1 MQRILKYHL
10 LLDNLVKE
18 TSHTHEDKR
27 GLERAKEAM
36 VDVAFY
42 INEVKRDCEQLSVIH
57 KVHDSIVD
65 LNLSSGSDLSQYGR
79 LLLDGDL
86 YLKSHEDQ
94 KHKHRYAFVFEK
106 IMIIVKNSNSRIG
119 DGQYTFRSSINLA
132 EYSVQIGHSRKTL
145 GRDTRFKYQL
155 LLARRSKE
163 AAFTL
168 YLKTEQDRDKWIK
181 AFKEAMEVL
190 EPEACKT
197 TDHKFVIATFD
208 KPTTCRHCSKF
219 LKGLIH
225 QGYRCRACE
234 ISVHKGCI
242 SSSGRCRTSQ
252 PPPICDRFL
261 SEFNWFVGTMDRELA
276 TQKLENRRT
285 GTYLLRCRPQ
295 VSSDSK
301 ETFYALSLKWV
312 VDEFDLLASIGT

>member
-10 LLDNLVKE
+10 LLENLVKE

-36 VDVAFY
+36 VDVAYY

-57 KVHDSIVD
+57 KVHESIVD
-65 LNLSSGSDLSQYGR
+65 LNLPNGNDLTQYGR

-86 YLKSHEDQ
+86 YIMSHEDQ
-94 KHKHRYAFVFEK
+94 KQKHRYAFIFEK
-106 IMIIVKNSNSRIG
+106 LLIIVKNSSTRIG
-119 DGQYTFRSSINLA
+119 DGQYSFRAAVNLV
-132 EYSVQIGHSRKTL
+132 EYTVQNGPPRKTL
-145 GRDTRFKYQL
+145 GRDTRFKFQL
-155 LLARRSKE
+155 LLVLKSKD

-168 YLKTEQDRDKWIK
+168 YMKTEIEREKWRK
-181 AFKEAMEVL
+181 AFQEAMEVL
-190 EPEACKT
+190 EPEALKS
-197 TDHKFVIATFD
+197 TDHKFMITTFD
-208 KPTTCRHCSKF
+208 RPTTCRHCSKF

-225 QGYRCRACE
+225 QGYRCRTCD

-252 PPPICDRFL
+252 PPPICDRYL
-261 SEFNWFVGTMDRELA
+261 SEFNWFVGTMDREVA

-295 VSSDSK
+295 VTSDSK
-301 ETFYALSLKWV
+301 ETFYALSLK
-312 VDEFDLLASIGT
+312 

>member
-10 LLDNLVKE
+10 LLENLVKE

-57 KVHDSIVD
+57 KVHESIVD
-65 LNLSSGSDLSQYGR
+65 LNLPNGNDLTQYGR

-86 YLKSHEDQ
+86 YIKSHDDQ
-94 KHKHRYAFVFEK
+94 KHKHRYAFIFEK
-106 IMIIVKNSNSRIG
+106 IMIIVKNSSTRIG
-119 DGQYTFRSSINLA
+119 DGQYSFRSAENLV
-132 EYSVQIGHSRKTL
+132 EYTVQNGHSRKTL
-145 GRDTRFKYQL
+145 GRDTRFKFQL
-155 LLARRSKE
+155 LLVRKTKE

-168 YLKTEQDRDKWIK
+168 YMKTELDREKWKK
-181 AFKEAMEVL
+181 AFQDAMEVL
-190 EPEACKT
+190 EPEACKS
-197 TDHKFVIATFD
+197 TDHKFVISTFD

-225 QGYRCRACE
+225 QGYRCRTCD
-234 ISVHKGCI
+234 ISVHKSCI

-261 SEFNWFVGTMDRELA
+261 AEFNWFVGTMDREVA

-295 VSSDSK
+295 VTSDSK
-301 ETFYALSLKWV
+301 ETFYALSLK
-312 VDEFDLLASIGT
+312 